1 MVFRR
6 SISLAGA
13 LLLVSLASATAQN
26 RPSFDCA
33 KAKEDIEKAICKSA
47 VLSRHDRDIAV
58 AYVEARNRLDPV
70 AQAALKEDQGLFL
83 VGREIA
89 LIERGGDLADFMKT
103 RLDLLRAL
111 EAGPTGM
118 GAAAYLGEWKN
129 ENGSI
134 LFAPGKDGAVTIK
147 VSSAAMVTAKWVCE
161 IDTTAPVRAGLI
173 SFMEEKVRIDIK
185 RAGSALKIS
194 ETSPPDDSQ
203 KPYCGHNGGIE
214 GHYFKV
220 K

>member
-1 MVFRR
+1 MVWRTVGCA
-6 SISLAGA
+6 IA
-13 LLLVSLASATAQN
+13 LLLASLTIATAQN

-47 VLSRHDRDIAV
+47 ILSKHDREIGA
-58 AYVEARNRLDPV
+58 AYADARKRLNPA
-70 AQAALKEDQGLFL
+70 AQAALKEDQSLFL

-89 LIERGGDLADFMKT
+89 LVEQSGSLADFMKT
-103 RLDLLRAL
+103 RLDMLRAL

-118 GAAAYLGEWKN
+118 GAAAFIGEWKN
-129 ENGSI
+129 ENGSV
-134 LFAPGKDGAVTIK
+134 LFAPAKDGKVSIK

-161 IDTTAPVRAGLI
+161 IDATALVQAGLI
-173 SFMEEKVRIDIK
+173 RFKEEKVRIDIA
-185 RAGSALKIS
+185 RVGSALKIS
-194 ETSPPDDSQ
+194 ETSPADDSQ
-203 KPYCGHNGGIE
+203 KPYCGHSGGIE

>member
-1 MVFRR
+1 MTFQKTGLT
-6 SISLAGA
+6 ICLLALSL
-13 LLLVSLASATAQN
+13 VTATAQN
-26 RPSFDCA
+26 RASFDCA

-47 VLSRHDRDIAV
+47 VLSRHDRDIAA
-58 AYVEARNRLDPV
+58 AYADARKRLDPV
-70 AQAALKEDQGLFL
+70 AQAALKDDQELFL

-89 LIERGGDLADFMKT
+89 MIERGGNLADFMKT
-103 RLDLLRAL
+103 RLELLRSL

-118 GAAAYLGEWKN
+118 GAAAFIGEWKN

-134 LFAPGKDGAVTIK
+134 LFVAGKNGEVTMK

-161 IDTTAPVRAGLI
+161 FEKSVLVRAGTI
-173 SFMEEKVRIDIK
+173 SFKEEKVRIDIV
-185 RAGSALKIS
+185 RAGSALKVS
-194 ETSPPDDSQ
+194 ETSPPDDHQ
-203 KPYCGHNGGIE
+203 KPYCGHSGGIE